1 MREVK
6 TLNRVAAATFLVPLL
21 FALVLL
27 VRPRADEEAPVSLL
41 SQPTTPATS
50 PPAQDASKIIGVA
63 SVVDGDTLEI
73 HGTRIR
79 LNGID
84 APESGQICFASGQKY
99 RCGQSAALFLN
110 EAIGGQ
116 QVSCDPLSHDKYG
129 RTVARCT
136 AKNYDLGLVMVENG
150 WALAYRKYDAVYVPQ
165 EDSAREAR
173 RGIWAGE
180 FVEPWLWRAG
190 QRLEGVEHGG

>member
-1 MREVK
+1 M
-6 TLNRVAAATFLVPLL
+6 NRVAAATLLIPLV
-21 FALVLL
+21 FALALL
-27 VRPRADEEAPVSLL
+27 VRPRADEEVPASLL
-41 SQPTTPATS
+41 LQPTTPAAS
-50 PPAQDASKIIGVA
+50 PSAQDASKIIGVA

-84 APESGQICFASGQKY
+84 APESGQICLASGQKY

-116 QVSCDPLSHDKYG
+116 QVSCDPLSRDKYG
-129 RTVARCT
+129 RTVARCM

-165 EDSAREAR
+165 EVSAREAG
-173 RGIWAGE
+173 RGLWAGE
-180 FVEPWLWRAG
+180 FVEPWFWRVG